1 MRCPTSG
8 SVDVPKAW
16 LLPAYAAAG
25 SLAHPVL
32 VGALGCGE
40 FAGLLCCAVTDPAA
54 TTSANTPSAV
64 MSERNMED
72 SFRPGVAARRLCV
85 DVRHFD
91 SYMVDILPSRRRSEN
106 RAHFGRGDV
115 RGASRRPGRARA
127 RRAHGLQA
135 EDHDATLESCSS
147 RARIL

>member
-1 MRCPTSG
+1 MSLLSVRCT
-8 SVDVPKAW
+8 A
-16 LLPAYAAAG
+16 LLAAFSCVRSWFQAG
-25 SLAHPVL
+25 TLAHPVL

-54 TTSANTPSAV
+54 TTSANTPSAI

-106 RAHFGRGDV
+106 RAHFGRG
-115 RGASRRPGRARA
+115 
-127 RRAHGLQA
+127 
-135 EDHDATLESCSS
+135 
-147 RARIL
+147 